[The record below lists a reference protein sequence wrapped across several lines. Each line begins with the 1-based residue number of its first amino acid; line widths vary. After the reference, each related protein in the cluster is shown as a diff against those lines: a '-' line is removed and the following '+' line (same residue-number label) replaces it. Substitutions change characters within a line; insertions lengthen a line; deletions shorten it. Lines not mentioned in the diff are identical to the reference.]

1 MLSTH
6 RQSVRHWQHN
16 LIILLVSISNYQCS
30 WNFFRLLLLIFNEEF
45 PVVETWMRFGLL
57 DVQSFLT
64 WALWLLKTVYIG
76 LNLRRFFANL
86 ISDFLGEGCC
96 WWIDMFLDF
105 VFSDLDNLL
114 WLLRLLIWIIIF
126 CYYLT
131 WITCLQ
137 IKRGVLDN
145 LLKVLATTSL
155 WIRTAFV
162 ILSKIIDI
170 TLHIRHLFHESLEE
184 RFRSFHSF
192 LT

>member
-6 RQSVRHWQHN
+6 RHSMRNWEHN

-30 WNFFRLLLLIFNEEF
+30 WNFLGLFLLIFNEEF
-45 PVVETWMRFGLL
+45 PVVETWVRFGLL

-64 WALWLLKTVYIG
+64 WALWLLETVYIG

-96 WWIDMFLDF
+96 WWIHVFLDF
-105 VFSDLDNLL
+105 VFSDLDNLF
-114 WLLRLLIWIIIF
+114 WLLRLLIWTIIF

-137 IKRGVLDN
+137 IKWGVLDN
-145 LLKVLATTSL
+145 LLKVLDSTPL
-155 WIRTAFV
+155 WIRTALV

-170 TLHIRHLFHESLEE
+170 TLHISHIFQESLKE
-184 RFRSFHSF
+184 RFCSFHSF
-192 LT
+192 LA